1 MEPFLD
7 PGDSRGGRSA
17 GGSSG
22 ASPSSSAASASAL
35 SSSAAALALWID
47 LGGKRAMRVRFDA
60 SVPRARAFR
69 RKSIHASRP
78 FREMIARPHIS
89 RNEWNTAGIGAV
101 EVGHVAPFSR
111 AGIDARRFVLAS
123 GASAMRISEWRE
135 ISSSSFWS
143 HSPRS
148 SSVAHAST

>member
-47 LGGKRAMRVRFDA
+47 LGGKRVRFNA

-78 FREMIARPHIS
+78 FREMIARPKIS
-89 RNEWNTAGIGAV
+89 RNEWKTA
-101 EVGHVAPFSR
+101 
-111 AGIDARRFVLAS
+111 
-123 GASAMRISEWRE
+123 E
-135 ISSSSFWS
+135 I
-143 HSPRS
+143 
-148 SSVAHAST
+148 

>member
-47 LGGKRAMRVRFDA
+47 LGGKRVMRVRFKF
-60 SVPRARAFR
+60 RARARSGEKASMR
-69 RKSIHASRP
+69 RDR
-78 FREMIARPHIS
+78 
-89 RNEWNTAGIGAV
+89 
-101 EVGHVAPFSR
+101 
-111 AGIDARRFVLAS
+111 
-123 GASAMRISEWRE
+123 SER
-135 ISSSSFWS
+135 
-143 HSPRS
+143 
-148 SSVAHAST
+148 